1 MSTNRHCLFL
11 DLKNDENLI
20 KEYEAYHEK
29 VWPEIIESIRNAGI
43 TSMEI
48 YRAGNRL
55 VLIMDTDENFSFEK
69 KSQMDEQNEKVQEWE
84 NLMWQY
90 QQALPIARPGEK
102 WVLSKKIFQL

>member
-1 MSTNRHCLFL
+1 VSTNRHCLFL

-20 KEYEAYHEK
+20 REYEAHHEK

-55 VLIMDTDENFSFEK
+55 ALIMDTDENFSFEK

-90 QQALPIARPGEK
+90 QQALPIARSGEK
-102 WVLSKKIFQL
+102 WMLSKKIFQL